1 MPSDLTL
8 MGLFSCGMNL
18 LLYLGDRACQNVCMR
33 GGTAEVMYLGDG
45 LVFWADASS
54 DCICRL

>member
-1 MPSDLTL
+1 

-18 LLYLGDRACQNVCMR
+18 LLYLGDRACQNVCRR